1 MIVIITG
8 LPGSGKSYFAGR
20 IAQMLSAAYIN
31 SDKVRRELLVLPSYS
46 CEEKILV
53 YDEMLKRA
61 IQASEHGK
69 EVVIDATFCTNA
81 LRKKF
86 TNELQKIS
94 GVFFIEMVADED
106 VIKERLMQRSNDSDA
121 DFNVYKSVK
130 KLWEPVSGSHLVLKS
145 TNDNI
150 NDLLEETADYLFI
163 EMTKRNDQGLAV

>member
-8 LPGSGKSYFAGR
+8 LPGSGKSYFASR

-31 SDKVRRELLVLPSYS
+31 SDKVRKELLALPSYS

-53 YDEMLKRA
+53 YDEMLKQA

-81 LRKKF
+81 LRNKF
-86 TNELQKIS
+86 TNQLQKIAC
-94 GVFFIEMVADED
+94 VFFIEMIANED
-106 VIKERLMQRSNDSDA
+106 LIKERLMQRGNDSDA
-121 DFNVYKSVK
+121 DLNAYKSVK
-130 KLWEPVSGSHLVLKS
+130 KLWEPVSGNHLVLQS

-163 EMTKRNDQGLAV
+163 EMTKRSNEGLIV